1 MARKVIG
8 LIGNI
13 GAGKS
18 TLGAFLTSDRGRRIL
33 EDAVPGS
40 NLRYFHETVDEC
52 AKELFYQDRE
62 QFSDALEVIQARL
75 RVLRHT
81 VAFSHTGLAM
91 FDRTLIEGSETFR
104 RNSFEDGYLTHQANE
119 EYDRIVKQATD
130 RLGRSAEKQPRW
142 LETLLV
148 YLRVEDPE
156 LLQQRQTRRGDAK
169 EGVIPISYLRSVN
182 ERYEKFVG
190 EIVQTYGRWGLRAPE
205 ILFLDGT
212 RDIHAEPGVLEEH
225 TERIAETIRG
235 SLSLAAAASP
245 RNA

>member
-18 TLGAFLTSDRGRRIL
+18 TLGAFLTSERGRRL
-33 EDAVPGS
+33 LDQRVPGA
-40 NLRYFHETVDEC
+40 NVRYFHETVDDC

-62 QFSDALEVIQARL
+62 SFSDALEVIQARL

-81 VAFSHTGLAM
+81 VAFNHTGIAM

-104 RNSFEDGYLTHQANE
+104 RNSFNDGYLTHQANE
-119 EYDRIVKQATD
+119 EYDRIVKQAAD
-130 RLGRSAEKQPRW
+130 RLGRSADKQPRW

-148 YLRVEDPE
+148 YLRVQDPE
-156 LLQQRQTRRGDAK
+156 LLQARQTRRGDAK
-169 EGVIPISYLRSVN
+169 EGVIPISYLKAMN
-182 ERYEKFVG
+182 DRYEEFVG
-190 EIVQTYGRWGLRAPE
+190 EIQESYGRWGLRAPE
-205 ILFLDGT
+205 VLVLDGT
-212 RDIHAEPGVLEEH
+212 RNIHTEPGCLEEH
-225 TERIAETIRG
+225 TERIAEKIAF
-235 SLSLAAAASP
+235 SIPPADA